1 MNEVKLIKDYRGR
14 SKGLSYITLADESS
28 LEAALKHTEEE
39 FMERKVRITKAKPLS
54 EKPQKPRNPKAK
66 EPREPREKKEPREPK
81 EKKEPREPK
90 APKKTTEKKDKDRKK
105 SKEVKKD
112 DAKPDEKKK

>member
-1 MNEVKLIKDYRGR
+1 VNEVKLIKDYRGR

-54 EKPQKPRNPKAK
+54 EKPQKPRNPKSK
-66 EPREPREKKEPREPK
+66 EPREPREKKEPREPR
-81 EKKEPREPK
+81 EKKEPREPR
-90 APKKTTEKKDKDRKK
+90 EKKDKDRKK